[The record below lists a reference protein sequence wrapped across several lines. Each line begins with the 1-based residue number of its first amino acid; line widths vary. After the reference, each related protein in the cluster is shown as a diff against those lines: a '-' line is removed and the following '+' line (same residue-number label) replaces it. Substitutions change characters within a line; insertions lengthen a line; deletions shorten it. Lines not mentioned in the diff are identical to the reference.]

1 MNPTPTPK
9 PYLIGSIFVLLGAVF
24 VSTKAIFVKL
34 AYQYSIDSV
43 SLLTLR
49 MAFSV
54 PFFVLIAIW
63 SLRKKKNRASPLTRK
78 EWFLIILMGLFG
90 YYFASLFD
98 FIGLKYISASF
109 ERIILYLYP
118 TLVLLISLIF
128 LKKKIHNIQLIA
140 VGLTYFGVGLAFW
153 ENLQNH
159 IGDHVWLGT
168 GLVFLSALFYS
179 IYLIVGGMILPKV
192 GTSRF
197 NSIAMLAAAIGIFT
211 HHFLFNQV
219 DLLSFQL
226 PVYYLSFAIAILAT
240 VIPTFLIVEGVK
252 VIGANNAAI
261 ITSIGPISTI
271 ILAYIFLEER
281 LGWLQWIGTL
291 FVIAGVLLIALNK
304 KPAH

>member
-9 PYLIGSIFVLLGAVF
+9 PYLIGSIFVLLGAIF

-54 PFFVLIAIW
+54 PFFLLIAIW
-63 SLRKKKNRASPLTRK
+63 SFRKKKNRTSPLTSK

-128 LKKKIHNIQLIA
+128 VNKKIHNIQLIA